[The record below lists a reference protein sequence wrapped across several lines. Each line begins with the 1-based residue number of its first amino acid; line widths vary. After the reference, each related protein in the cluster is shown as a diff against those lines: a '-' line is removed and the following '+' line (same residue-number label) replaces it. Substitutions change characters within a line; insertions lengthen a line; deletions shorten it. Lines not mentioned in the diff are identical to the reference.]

1 MEGDNLMV
9 KKYILIVFLFL
20 ILFLSGCSKKETGYS
35 YHPTY
40 IDSNNGQRWLNYAI
54 LYENTYTGVK
64 DGSLSILKQGEQ
76 TEEYQLF
83 FSIDS
88 LYYKKGDIILGTSNY
103 IYIFNQDQE
112 KNFRIIGFKLSS
124 EKEIPVIIDNK
135 KIKSIVNVHG
145 ANKENIYVSY
155 FDDKNERYL
164 KISADLSKIYELDS
178 LESVE
183 EQMEY
188 TILKK

>member
-1 MEGDNLMV
+1 MV
-9 KKYILIVFLFL
+9 KKYTLIVFLFL
-20 ILFLSGCSKKETGYS
+20 ILFLSGCSTKETGYS

-88 LYYKKGDIILGTSNY
+88 LYYKKGDIILGTQDY

-112 KNFRIIGFKLSS
+112 KNFRVIGFKLSS
-124 EKEIPVIIDNK
+124 EKELPVIIDNK
-135 KIKSIVNVHG
+135 KIKSIVNVYG

-155 FDDKNERYL
+155 FDDSNEIYL

-178 LESVE
+178 LEDVK
-183 EQMEY
+183 EQIEY
-188 TILKK
+188 NILKNNQK